1 MRERALVRLR
11 PSKNSWLQAAAIALS
26 LVTPVAFSA
35 PPKAKPPTAAAHRA
49 APPPA
54 SHAARQHGPTRKTL
68 GPHARAA
75 QARRGPPPPAWT
87 IRPRHHQTAVSA
99 EGYSDGDPTPW
110 NARWGCASTATPAGN
125 ILTAIGVA
133 DTELRRLF
141 ALSEIDAQVDDTG
154 CVPYAAITGDSNE
167 ILALA
172 LVASEG
178 ASGAPALISFSREAV
193 DDPFTLR
200 TAAWPPSS
208 VGIGVTTL
216 EVGEAITRNSTT
228 EVLPADLLF
237 EVGALARTL
246 LQEMDL
252 ANPDAVRVRVVFQS
266 SQERDGNRLLSLE
279 LLDPGTSRLLKQTLW
294 IPREGVPGGYFTPNG
309 ESLEPLFWT
318 NPVNFRYISRG
329 VGTAATRARREAARG
344 PSPSRRAAPAR
355 KPRHTMHI
363 GVDFV
368 APAGTPAIAVAD
380 GTVLFMGYFGGY
392 GNLVIVQHGGGYTSH
407 YGHLSAYAG
416 GMAVGTL
423 IRRGATLGYVG
434 ATGLATGPHLHFEI
448 RHEGSYVDPL
458 DQSAPMTLW
467 SLRRVDYAP
476 LLRQLLTTAA
486 LIDAGPTGASAAA
499 HSSSASGATASHPEI
514 TNP

>member
-1 MRERALVRLR
+1 MYR
-11 PSKNSWLQAAAIALS
+11 PSLYATAAALALAIPA
-26 LVTPVAFSA
+26 VNAAHAPPAKA
-35 PPKAKPPTAAAHRA
+35 HPPKAATHQA

-54 SHAARQHGPTRKTL
+54 RAPHTVTRTGKSRAGH
-68 GPHARAA
+68 GPHAHGV
-75 QARRGPPPPAWT
+75 QAHRGPPPPAWT
-87 IRPRHHQTAVSA
+87 IRPRHHQTAVAA

-133 DTELRRLF
+133 DPELRRLF
-141 ALSEIDAQVDDTG
+141 SLSDVDAHAGETG
-154 CVPYAAITGDSNE
+154 CVPYAVVTGDANE
-167 ILALA
+167 VLALA
-172 LVASEG
+172 LVAAEG
-178 ASGAPALISFSREAV
+178 ASATPALITFSRESA

-200 TAAWPPSS
+200 TAAWPPSTS
-208 VGIGVTTL
+208 GISIATL
-216 EVGEAITRNSTT
+216 EVGDAIARNGTAEA
-228 EVLPADLLF
+228 LPPDLRF
-237 EVGALARTL
+237 EVSALARTM

-252 ANPDAVRVRVVFQS
+252 PDPDAVRVRVAFQAGV
-266 SQERDGNRLLSLE
+266 EREGDRLLSIE
-279 LLDPGTSRLLKQTLW
+279 LLEPTTSRLLKQTLW
-294 IPREGVPGGYFTPNG
+294 VPREGVPGGYFTPNG

-329 VGTAATRARREAARG
+329 VGTAATRARREAART
-344 PSPSRRAAPAR
+344 PSHRVAAAR
-355 KPRHTMHI
+355 KPRHAMHI

-368 APAGTPAIAVAD
+368 APAGTPAIAVSD

-392 GNLVIVQHGGGYTSH
+392 GNLVIVQHAGGYTSH
-407 YGHLSAYAG
+407 YGHLSAFAS
-416 GMAVGTL
+416 GMAVGTV

-476 LLRQLLTTAA
+476 LLRQLLTTGA
-486 LIDAGPTGASAAA
+486 LIAARPDPSPTTSNSPPSAQAG
-499 HSSSASGATASHPEI
+499 H
-514 TNP
+514 